1 MERKPLSPKTRFE
14 VFMRDRF
21 RCQYCGRPAPEV
33 ALEVDHI
40 KPVAS
45 GGTDEMSNLIT
56 SCRDCNRG
64 KGTTEIEHTVSS
76 KEIDAISQL
85 YADSCCHRLTKTGRE
100 RVRQLITQYGFYAVY
115 RASERAVER
124 FCGRGGN
131 SYREAMKAY
140 KEAVRIIQRKERRWF
155 GG

>member
-40 KPVAS
+40 KPVAA
-45 GGTDEMSNLIT
+45 GGTDDMSNLIT
-56 SCRDCNRG
+56 ACRDCNRG
-64 KGTTEIEHTVSS
+64 KGSMEIEHSVSA
-76 KEIDAISQL
+76 KEITAVSEL
-85 YADSCCHRLTKTGRE
+85 YIAASGLALTRNGQE
-100 RVRQLITQYGFYAVY
+100 RVGQLITQYGFYAVY

-124 FCGRGGN
+124 YCRGRQPRKEAMRAF
-131 SYREAMKAY
+131 REAAKT
-140 KEAVRIIQRKERRWF
+140 VQRRKRRWF
-155 GG
+155 SG